1 MNCKY
6 RRPFAFNCT
15 QIYAVKIRSCA
26 VTIFKSLLRAVNEH
40 IERKEDKA
48 KMLNPVLPAFI
59 DKLIIS
65 LNAPS
70 GQTSS
75 FEMKTEIVKGKVK
88 VKFSFLEFFFLFLIL
103 VKLFIC
109 IFFYF

>member
-1 MNCKY
+1 MDKELCITDGC
-6 RRPFAFNCT
+6 FAFVP
-15 QIYAVKIRSCA
+15 QIYAVSIRSCA

-40 IERKEDKA
+40 IESKEDKA

-65 LNAPS
+65 LNASS

-75 FEMKTEIVKGKVK
+75 FEMKTEIVKG
-88 VKFSFLEFFFLFLIL
+88 FN
-103 VKLFIC
+103 
-109 IFFYF
+109 